1 MRRDAVHV
9 KLRCNR
15 TCVQSLCLSR
25 CHDGEMTLPFPL
37 PSSCLPLP
45 TARISLRIMRSST
58 ATHRACNCRCRRMLR
73 DTAARPSPLASHT
86 KCTRQRHRVA
96 LPRATAELSAL
107 TDPWSVSSSETLA
120 SGLFAAS
127 LAPYLVFLW
136 QLNRAK
142 GPKLMNFGFAFLLV
156 FVGATIPAG
165 IYGVSSKPVRAISHT
180 LTDAP
185 AVQLKPRTARLLRM

>member
-1 MRRDAVHV
+1 
-9 KLRCNR
+9 
-15 TCVQSLCLSR
+15 
-25 CHDGEMTLPFPL
+25 
-37 PSSCLPLP
+37 
-45 TARISLRIMRSST
+45 MRSSI
-58 ATHRACNCRCRRMLR
+58 ASQRACIALGRCTLR
-73 DTAARPSPLASHT
+73 DTAARPAPLPSHT

-96 LPRATAELSAL
+96 LPRVTAELSAL

-180 LTDAP
+180 LTDAS
-185 AVQLKPRTARLLRM
+185 AVQLKPRMARLLRM